1 MSIKKDCIHF
11 DICDADSCLDC
22 KNSKCDSYEP
32 KRVKCEDCIIG
43 TNDDLYDPDLK
54 YVIYESYHVCENVF
68 TYCPKCATK
77 IEVKE

>member
-32 KRVKCEDCIIG
+32 KRVKCEDCIVGLWVDSLILES
-43 TNDDLYDPDLK
+43 NKHEVELELK
-54 YVIYESYHVCENVF
+54 F
-68 TYCPKCATK
+68 TYFPKCGTK